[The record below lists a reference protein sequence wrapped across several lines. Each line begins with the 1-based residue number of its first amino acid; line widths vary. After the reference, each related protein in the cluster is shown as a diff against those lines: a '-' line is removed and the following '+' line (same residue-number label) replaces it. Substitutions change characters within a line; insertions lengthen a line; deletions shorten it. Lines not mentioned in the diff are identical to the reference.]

1 MYAQNPNFAN
11 PYGTTYAVAG
21 RPQAKNSQ
29 PLTQEEINHL
39 KSMSGAENLDIK
51 VSTDD
56 LLIAKCTHREKS
68 GTSSLINVGGNR
80 WRCTICG
87 QEFNMFD
94 GTEEDVA
101 NAVNNMVDIL
111 QTAKTIYLD
120 APDNL
125 TAQYYQQIPL
135 LQKLPKIFKASLNN
149 FSKYENWQQAPE
161 FTGNGYYPGFTA
173 MHNLLTGQFM
183 PGMAPGYGYQP
194 QQPAYGYGY
203 QQPMMQQPMQ
213 AGYAPQGV
221 VTPQPTAGYYQQPMM
236 QQYDPSGNP
245 LAYGAPVAPAPAAPA
260 PGMMPGAPVAAP
272 TAAPAAPAT
281 EVQQTAVFNV

>member
-1 MYAQNPNFAN
+1 MYAQNPMSYAN

-68 GTSSLINVGGNR
+68 GASSLINVGGNR

-94 GTEEDVA
+94 GTVEDVA
-101 NAVNNMVDIL
+101 NAVNSMVDIL

-135 LQKLPKIFKASLNN
+135 LQKLPKIFQASLNN

-183 PGMAPGYGYQP
+183 PGMAPGYGYQ
-194 QQPAYGYGY
+194 
-203 QQPMMQQPMQ
+203 QPMMQQPMQ
-213 AGYAPQGV
+213 AGYVPAPV
-221 VTPQPTAGYYQQPMM
+221 VTPQPTANYYQQPMM

-245 LAYGAPVAPAPAAPA
+245 LAYGAPAAPAPVAPAP
-260 PGMMPGAPVAAP
+260 GVMPGAPVAAP
-272 TAAPAAPAT
+272 AAAPAAQS

>member
-1 MYAQNPNFAN
+1 MYAQNPYN

-56 LLIAKCTHREKS
+56 LLIAKCTHREKNGS
-68 GTSSLINVGGNR
+68 SSLVNIGGDR

-87 QEFNMFD
+87 QEFNMFN
-94 GTEEDVA
+94 GTVEDVA
-101 NAVNNMVDIL
+101 KAVDNMVDIL
-111 QTAKTIYLD
+111 QTAKVIYLD

-135 LQKLPKIFKASLNN
+135 LKKLPAIFQASLKN
-149 FSKYENWQQAPE
+149 FSKYENWQQTPE
-161 FTGNGYYPGFTA
+161 FNSNGYYPGFTA
-173 MHNLLTGQFM
+173 MHNLLTGQLM
-183 PGMAPGYGYQP
+183 PGMAPGYCP
-194 QQPAYGYGY
+194 QPAYGYQQPVYGY
-203 QQPMMQQPMQ
+203 QQVPMQQ
-213 AGYAPQGV
+213 AAPV
-221 VTPQPTAGYYQQPMM
+221 VTPQPTAGYYQQPVM

-245 LAYGAPVAPAPAAPA
+245 LAYGAPVAPAPVAPA
-260 PGMMPGAPVAAP
+260 PGVMPGAPVAAP
-272 TAAPAAPAT
+272 AAAPVAQS

>member
-1 MYAQNPNFAN
+1 MNAFNPNPYGAN
-11 PYGTTYAVAG
+11 PYGVNYAVAA

-51 VSTDD
+51 ISTDD
-56 LLIAKCTHREKS
+56 ILIAKCTHREKS
-68 GTSSLINVGGNR
+68 GASSLINVGGNR

-94 GTEEDVA
+94 GDVKDVEK
-101 NAVNNMVDIL
+101 AVNNMCDIL

-120 APDNL
+120 APDHL

-135 LQKLPKIFKASLNN
+135 LQKLPKIFQASLNN

-183 PGMAPGYGYQP
+183 PGMAPGYMP
-194 QQPAYGYGY
+194 QQQAAYGFY
-203 QQPMMQQPMQ
+203 QQAPMQ
-213 AGYAPQGV
+213 AGYMPQQQV

-245 LAYGAPVAPAPAAPA
+245 LAYGAPAAPA
-260 PGMMPGAPVAAP
+260 PMAPAPGVMPSAPAPVAAP
-272 TAAPAAPAT
+272 AAAPAAQS

>member
-1 MYAQNPNFAN
+1 MYAQNPMSYAN

-68 GTSSLINVGGNR
+68 GASSLINVGGNR

-94 GTEEDVA
+94 GTVEDVT
-101 NAVNNMVDIL
+101 NAVNSMVDIL

-135 LQKLPKIFKASLNN
+135 LQKLPKIFQASLNN

-183 PGMAPGYGYQP
+183 PGMAPGYGYQ
-194 QQPAYGYGY
+194 QPAYGY
-203 QQPMMQQPMQ
+203 QQPMQ
-213 AGYAPQGV
+213 AGYAPAPV
-221 VTPQPTAGYYQQPMM
+221 VTPQPTAGYYQQPVM
-236 QQYDPSGNP
+236 QQYDASGNP
-245 LAYGAPVAPAPAAPA
+245 LAYGAPVAAPAPVAPA
-260 PGMMPGAPVAAP
+260 PGVMPGAPVAAP
-272 TAAPAAPAT
+272 AAAPAAQT
-281 EVQQTAVFNV
+281 EVSQTAVFNV